1 MKVNLSSSRLD
12 SFINEQRS
20 VIVKKEAIF
29 IDQRLDRRVT
39 GKVILCTW
47 IYKNVRWRGGFSF
60 GNTPEVLLRNTD
72 RKPGN
77 VR

>member
-29 IDQRLDRRVT
+29 ID
-39 GKVILCTW
+39 
-47 IYKNVRWRGGFSF
+47 
-60 GNTPEVLLRNTD
+60 
-72 RKPGN
+72 
-77 VR
+77 